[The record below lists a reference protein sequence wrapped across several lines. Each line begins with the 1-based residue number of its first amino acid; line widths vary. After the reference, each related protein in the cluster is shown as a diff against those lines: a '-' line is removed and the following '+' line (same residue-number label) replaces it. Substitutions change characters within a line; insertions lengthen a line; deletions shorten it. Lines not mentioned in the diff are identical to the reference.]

1 MKYAKALSLIAVV
14 ALVLGGCSFRLA
26 SSVDELI
33 APVSPSG
40 DNAGVQYAMDSFCKD
55 GYSLKNPA
63 GGEYKNSYIFYD
75 INSDDVKEAIVFYEP
90 SANPGTIDMAVIFKT
105 PNGWSVAYNVEGEGS
120 DVYSVDFKDLNGDN
134 TPEFIVLWDSFINS
148 QSHTL
153 TVYRQSENDGS
164 YSLES
169 IGRNIT
175 MNDYIAIDFD
185 GDKKDELLVL
195 TVDSGDSISANA
207 VLYSYDDDGAK
218 SLGSTKLDGHISSYK
233 SIISENADGNV
244 LVYADAVKSNGSQML
259 TEVIT
264 WSDYYNTIIS
274 PFYSYSTGITK
285 KTTRLAMLT
294 CRDIDGD
301 GRTEIPLDASDAPY
315 VPPQVEAVNWKQ
327 YVDSVLDHKCY
338 SLAVEKD
345 NYQIIIPDDY
355 FDDIA
360 VSYDTENSLLTVNDK
375 NENMLFTVV
384 FLPKSQLAENSDKYS
399 GYTEIMSDSGY
410 VYLASCGKGANIQIT
425 VDNLK
430 NMIKTYEG
438 D

>member
-1 MKYAKALSLIAVV
+1 MKYAKALSLIAAV
-14 ALVLGGCSFRLA
+14 ALLLSGCSFRLA

-40 DNAGVQYAMDSFCKD
+40 DNAGIQNAMDSFCKD
-55 GYSLKNPA
+55 GYSLKTPA

-75 INSDDVKEAIVFYEP
+75 INSDNVKEAIAFYEP

-105 PNGWSVAYNVEGEGS
+105 DNGWSVAYNVEGEGS
-120 DVYSVDFKDLNGDN
+120 DIYSIDFEDLNGDN
-134 TPEFIVLWDSFINS
+134 TPEFIVLWDSFSNS

-153 TVYRQSENDGS
+153 AVYRQSENNGG

-169 IGRNIT
+169 AGRNIT
-175 MNDYIAIDFD
+175 MNDYIAVDVD
-185 GDKKDELLVL
+185 GDKTDELLVL

-207 VLYSYDDDGAK
+207 VLYSYNEEGAK

-233 SIISENADGNV
+233 SIISENADGRI
-244 LVYADAVKSNGSQML
+244 LVYADAIKSNGSQML

-264 WSDYYNTIIS
+264 WSDYYDTIIS

-285 KTTRLAMLT
+285 QTTRLAMLT

-301 GRTEIPLDASDAPY
+301 GRIEIPLDASDAPY

-338 SLAVEKD
+338 SLAVGKD

-355 FDDIA
+355 FDDIIVA
-360 VSYDTENSLLTVNDK
+360 YDTETSSLTVSDK
-375 NENMLFTVV
+375 DENMLFTVV
-384 FLPKSQLAENSDKYS
+384 FLLKSQLAENADRYS
-399 GYTEIMSDSGY
+399 GYSEIMSDSGY
-410 VYLASCGKGANIQIT
+410 VYLAACGKGTKIQIT

-438 D
+438 E